1 MSKMRW
7 VKNEAQLRKAEE
19 QNPEFLP
26 STMRQL
32 RALYETDPG
41 IVAAVLP
48 KPLEPTAQPLV
59 GLTVSDITMH
69 IRPGIDITIGAAVF
83 GVQATYEGVEGL
95 YLLTMPMTT
104 EGAVVGGRET
114 YGEPKKI
121 AEIDFERNGDDI
133 VASVTRQGIRYIEV
147 KATIG
152 ESLGGKDFTKH
163 AYCYK
168 ALPSCDA
175 GKTFDTDPLLVRLEW
190 QHSMKAIH
198 DTTNC
203 EINLTD
209 SPFDPVADVPV
220 RNLVS
225 LHYEEGQTRS
235 NGTVLRSVP
244 GEWLRPFLH
253 GRYDDTV
260 SIMEEMLGEVGQTGQ
275 ADSAEATA
283 G

>member
-1 MSKMRW
+1 MSKLRW
-7 VKNEAQLRKAEE
+7 VKSEEQLRKAAE

-26 STMRQL
+26 STMRQI
-32 RALYETDPG
+32 RALYETDAD

-48 KPLEPTAQPLV
+48 RPLEPTSEPLV
-59 GLTVSDITMH
+59 GVTVSDITMH

-121 AEIDFERNGDDI
+121 AEIDFQRDGDDI
-133 VASVTRQGIRYIEV
+133 VATVVRQGIPYIRLKGTV
-147 KATIG
+147 G
-152 ESLGGKDFTKH
+152 ESRGAKDFTKH

-168 ALPSCDA
+168 ALPSCDP
-175 GKTFDTDPLLVRLEW
+175 GKTFDGDPLLVRLEW
-190 QHSMKAIH
+190 QHSMSAIH
-198 DTTNC
+198 DMPGG
-203 EINLTD
+203 EIILTD

-220 RNLVS
+220 RRIVS
-225 LHYEEGQTRS
+225 MHYEEGTTRS
-235 NGTVLRSVP
+235 NGKVLRAVP

-253 GRYDDTV
+253 GRYDDTA
-260 SIMEEMLGEVGQTGQ
+260 SIMEEMLGP
-275 ADSAEATA
+275 ADPAA
-283 G
+283 GAAAG